1 MNDQLD
7 PRIAAYIGPE
17 MFQNA
22 ADARKQLGTSDLV
35 MIISDGQMTVLR
47 RVDVLAREGTE
58 AIRSTLSVPAGEASI
73 RSGAPD
79 ESFWLFLIDGEEA
92 IAAPVNASLVP
103 PAGNA

>member
-1 MNDQLD
+1 MDRVVVVLVVQH
-7 PRIAAYIGPE
+7 
-17 MFQNA
+17 Q
-22 ADARKQLGTSDLV
+22 AR
-35 MIISDGQMTVLR
+35 LR

-79 ESFWLFLIDGEEA
+79 ESFWLFVIDGEEA